1 MDSRS
6 ARKRQAIMDAATR
19 LFLAGGYQ
27 GTSMDD
33 IAALAEVSKQTV
45 YKNFADKQR
54 LFTDIVLGAAT
65 RADDFVQA
73 LPAVLAEAPDVET
86 GLRTL
91 AWRYLATVTQPR
103 LLQLRRLVVSEAGRL
118 PDLAREYYKLA
129 PEHVIGALATA
140 LGDLADRGLLAI
152 DDPIVAAGHYA
163 FLVVGLPLDKAMF
176 LGAEPGLTDA
186 ETRALAD
193 AGVTAFLAA
202 YGREPAGRSPGGQPR
217 S

>member
-54 LFTDIVLGAAT
+54 LFTDIVIGAAT

-73 LPAVLAEAPDVET
+73 LPAILAEAPDVET
-86 GLRTL
+86 GLRML
-91 AWRYLATVTQPR
+91 ARRYLATVMQPG
-103 LLQLRRLVVSEAGRL
+103 LLQLRRLVVSEAGRF

-129 PEHVIGALATA
+129 PEHVIGALAAA
-140 LGDLADRGLLAI
+140 LGDLAERGLLAV
-152 DDPIVAAGHYA
+152 DDPVVAAGHYA
-163 FLVVGLPLDKAMF
+163 FLVVGQPLDRAMF
-176 LGAEPGLTDA
+176 LGTESGLTDA
-186 ETRALAD
+186 ETRGLAD
-193 AGVTAFLAA
+193 AAVTAFLGA
-202 YGREPAGRSPGGQPR
+202 YGRVP
-217 S
+217 